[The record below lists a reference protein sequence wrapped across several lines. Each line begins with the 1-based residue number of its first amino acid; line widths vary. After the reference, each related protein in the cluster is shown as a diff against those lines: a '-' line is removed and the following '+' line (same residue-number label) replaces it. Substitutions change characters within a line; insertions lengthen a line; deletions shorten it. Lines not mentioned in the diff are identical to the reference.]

1 MKKIQLGLVEQQIL
15 GKSSSIE
22 ELINQTNKARSII
35 IEAAN
40 KGEIQSALDSK
51 QKYIAA
57 LYELKSMDQKVLVV
71 AELAMEY
78 FYF

>member
-1 MKKIQLGLVEQQIL
+1 MKKIQLGLVEHQIL

>member
-40 KGEIQSALDSK
+40 KGEI
-51 QKYIAA
+51 
-57 LYELKSMDQKVLVV
+57 
-71 AELAMEY
+71 
-78 FYF
+78 